1 MEEKSAKNNRSN
13 AVLEIDGFEPRKV
26 CDFNFEF
33 NQPYDNDNQPA
44 GIPRGGA
51 LYVKVDAFSQEEN
64 MQLLHWML
72 SHDMKKNGKI
82 TVYKPSNPDVV
93 LKTIEFEEA
102 YCVYYKEVWKDLK
115 TSAIESTNIEE
126 IKIIWNHFKVGPV
139 KYDYDWNKDY

>member
-64 MQLLHWML
+64 MQLL
-72 SHDMKKNGKI
+72 K
-82 TVYKPSNPDVV
+82 Y
-93 LKTIEFEEA
+93 EEERKRHHRA
-102 YCVYYKEVWKDLK
+102 
-115 TSAIESTNIEE
+115 
-126 IKIIWNHFKVGPV
+126 
-139 KYDYDWNKDY
+139 